1 MRMII
6 TYRGSCAIKDIH
18 PKRIWNQII
27 MKYFTEHGS
36 ITAVLC
42 AKFQNNWTAEM
53 DIKDERDFARIE
65 FKMTGLTYI
74 SPPIEFICFRSPCFA
89 TL

>member
-1 MRMII
+1 
-6 TYRGSCAIKDIH
+6 
-18 PKRIWNQII
+18 

-42 AKFQNNWTAEM
+42 AKFQNDLTTKI

-74 SPPIEFICFRSPCFA
+74 LPPIEFICCSSLCFA